1 MRRRILVLD
10 DYAPAARATGALLR
24 AVGHE
29 VVIVHDGGDALDV
42 ARAFQPDVA
51 ILDLALQGDDGC
63 AVGTRLR
70 EIPGLEHMVLIA
82 LTGLT
87 DDRERR
93 RTRAAGFDHHLVK
106 PVGITLL
113 QAVL

>member
-10 DYAPAARATGALLR
+10 DYVPAARATGALLR
-24 AVGHE
+24 AVGHD
-29 VVIVHDGGDALDV
+29 VVIVHDGDDALDV
-42 ARAFQPDVA
+42 ARSFHPEVA
-51 ILDLALQGDDGC
+51 ILDLSLQGDDGC
-63 AVGTRLR
+63 AVGARLR
-70 EIPGLEHMVLIA
+70 AIPGLEELVLVA

-87 DDRERR
+87 DERERR